1 MHLETFL
8 SKRTKELFN
17 SSPLPV
23 TQGEKLRERL
33 NVPVKPLKSQ
43 PKAVTPQQWK
53 FVQELVSED
62 GRVTLKEAA
71 IRAGYSEKNAS
82 WESNRLTDPR
92 YHPQVVAAIQEYR
105 HQLAEKYGT
114 NFERHMRDL
123 QVIRD
128 KALEA
133 GNFGAAVSA
142 EYRRGQALGTIYID
156 RKEIRVGTID
166 SMSKEEVQRK
176 LEEIKAMYG
185 SPPQALIDV
194 APEDIEDTTPTMLEA
209 MKNGERSRR
218 AAIQEGKRASAE
230 CGDDEGGEQGDDG
243 VSRLSDSVTPQ
254 QVRADGAEGSD
265 IGEAG
270 EGESSSDSVRV
281 EAREDGDADV
291 SVSGVASEVHQETI

>member
-17 SSPLPV
+17 SPPLPV
-23 TQGEKLRERL
+23 TQGEKLMERL

-128 KALEA
+128 KALDA

-176 LEEIKAMYG
+176 LEEIKALYG
-185 SPPQALIDV
+185 SPPQELIDV
-194 APEDIEDTTPTMLEA
+194 TPEDIEDSPTTMLEA
-209 MKNGERSRR
+209 MRNGERSRR
-218 AAIQEGKRASAE
+218 ASLQENKAESAE
-230 CGDDEGGEQGDDG
+230 CGDNEGREQGDDG
-243 VSRLSDSVTPQ
+243 VPGLSDSATEERVC
-254 QVRADGAEGSD
+254 VDGVEGSD

-270 EGESSSDSVRV
+270 EGEPSSDSVRV
-281 EAREDGDADV
+281 EAWENGDADLP
-291 SVSGVASEVHQETI
+291 VSGVASEVHQETI